1 MKLSCLVLKY
11 YSCWKPG
18 WWEAKPDL
26 GAPRRKHGAKSTETR
41 DSLCS
46 VFWSGGEP
54 KMCCLR
60 KKTWWPSGCGYR
72 VLSQKD
78 VVAITVWLQGS
89 WNCAAAPQHS
99 TEMEWNLSGNTLRCT
114 SRLCLI
120 RVPDQSRW
128 SVKLIRSQI
137 CSSTHFTT
145 YPSLTK
151 PNLCVKPF
159 VESPLSETQTSQP
172 QGYLLS
178 AQLEMCRDMKCRTF
192 WSKQVHLW
200 EPCCQSLPNSEIRPS
215 LSMQAY
221 SGSDPVV
228 RNAWHPYQI
237 YIYTSNIWKI
247 SHFCVLTFLHFCML
261 CLKQSKFLQDSVQ
274 LWSSLSVWALLLL
287 VSSEFVT
294 FMAIFGYQEGT
305 IWCT

>member
-137 CSSTHFTT
+137 STQGGAAGMGWGRCNSRPLWIRTLTETRRTWAVGAEAPGTLSRQRLEHREQDILLEWMRRVIYWQT
-145 YPSLTK
+145 Y
-151 PNLCVKPF
+151 
-159 VESPLSETQTSQP
+159 
-172 QGYLLS
+172 
-178 AQLEMCRDMKCRTF
+178 
-192 WSKQVHLW
+192 
-200 EPCCQSLPNSEIRPS
+200 
-215 LSMQAY
+215 
-221 SGSDPVV
+221 
-228 RNAWHPYQI
+228 
-237 YIYTSNIWKI
+237 
-247 SHFCVLTFLHFCML
+247 
-261 CLKQSKFLQDSVQ
+261 
-274 LWSSLSVWALLLL
+274 AL
-287 VSSEFVT
+287 
-294 FMAIFGYQEGT
+294 
-305 IWCT
+305 